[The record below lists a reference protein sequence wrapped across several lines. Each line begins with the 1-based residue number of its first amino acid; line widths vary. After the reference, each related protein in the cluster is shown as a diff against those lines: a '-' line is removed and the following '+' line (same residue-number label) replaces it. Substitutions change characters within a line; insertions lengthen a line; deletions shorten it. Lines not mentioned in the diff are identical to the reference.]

1 METAEYFYENVAHKD
16 RSVLMIDS
24 WNDFDLSNLNRLVE
38 VIFSTIVHAPLPW
51 ALGSTYDL
59 AMLVPMKK
67 V

>member
-1 METAEYFYENVAHKD
+1 METAEYFYQNVAHGD
-16 RSVLMIDS
+16 RSVFKIDS
-24 WNDFDLSNLNRLVE
+24 WKGFDLSNLKRLFE